1 MACEIWTQDI
11 LDKRLYVVDFVD
23 VLGSTISIASVSWD
37 NPSALTAEYT
47 TEAASISGTTV
58 KNYFSD
64 SAASEDTTYEVSV
77 TITTDETIARKFT
90 HTFKIK
96 IADNCD

>member
-1 MACEIWTQDI
+1 MACETWVQDI
-11 LDKRLYVVDFVD
+11 LDKRLYEVDFVE

-37 NPSALTAEYT
+37 VPSALTAQYT
-47 TEAASISGTTV
+47 TEAASISGTKV
-58 KNYFSD
+58 KNYLSD
-64 SAASEDTTYEVSV
+64 SASSEGSTYEVSV

-90 HTFKIK
+90 HTFKVK